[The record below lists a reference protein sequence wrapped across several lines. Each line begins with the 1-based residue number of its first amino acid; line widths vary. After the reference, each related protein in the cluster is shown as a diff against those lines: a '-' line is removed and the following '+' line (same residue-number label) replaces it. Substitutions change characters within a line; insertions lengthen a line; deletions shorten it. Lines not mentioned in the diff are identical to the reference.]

1 MKGMATVI
9 PFFYSDFRLILY
21 FCGTEQN
28 TNCIAKL
35 KMKMGDFKFTVD
47 NNSNVLKF
55 QQLVDAI
62 LDSIS
67 QNQLKSGEMLPSV
80 NQIMNECQLS
90 RDTVFKAYADLKKR
104 GVVESVPN
112 RGYFVIKNIT
122 KVFLFLDTFK
132 AYKEVL
138 YGSFLKSL
146 PKNIGIDLHFHHYN
160 IDVFEKIIN
169 DSIGKYSKYIIMN
182 FDHAKVPKIIKKIH
196 HDQLLII
203 DWKINTEETQSTVYQ
218 DFGAS
223 VYNCFKNNTDKIL
236 KYKKFTLYYP
246 AFTYHPKITIEY
258 FEKFCI
264 EFGIEYQ
271 VIYDSEQ
278 FKIENGGLY
287 FLVSD
292 RTLAKFLDQC
302 EENGFEPGREVGV
315 ISYNE
320 TPMKKYVKNGIT
332 VISTN
337 FEMMGQKAAEFVLTG
352 KSVQFEVPTTL
363 KLRSSL

>member
-1 MKGMATVI
+1 M
-9 PFFYSDFRLILY
+9 S
-21 FCGTEQN
+21 N
-28 TNCIAKL
+28 
-35 KMKMGDFKFTVD
+35 FKFTVD

-62 LDSIS
+62 MDSIS

-80 NQIMNECQLS
+80 NQIMSECQVS
-90 RDTVFKAYADLKKR
+90 RDTVFKAYAELKKR

-132 AYKEVL
+132 AYKEVV
-138 YGSFLKSL
+138 YGSFLKNL
-146 PKNIGIDLHFHHYN
+146 PKNIGVDLHFHHYN

-169 DSIGKYSKYIIMN
+169 DSVGKYSKYVIMN
-182 FDHAKVPKIIKKIH
+182 FDHPKVSKIIKKIPPQ
-196 HDQLLII
+196 QLLII
-203 DWKINTEETQSTVYQ
+203 DWKINAEETQSTVYQ
-218 DFGAS
+218 DFGES
-223 VYNCFKNNTDKIL
+223 VYNCFKSNFDKIT
-236 KYKKFTLYYP
+236 KYKEFTLYYP

-258 FEKFCI
+258 FEKFCTDFRI
-264 EFGIEYQ
+264 KFN
-271 VIYDSEQ
+271 VVFDSDQ

-292 RTLAKFLDQC
+292 RTLASFLDQC
-302 EENGFEPGREVGV
+302 EEKGFEPGREVGV

-337 FEMMGQKAAEFVLTG
+337 FEMMGQKAAEFVATG
-352 KSVQFEVPTTL
+352 KQIQFEVPTTL